1 MLSRFL
7 PGNMRAMEII
17 MGDQR
22 RFWIGFNLVSG
33 IGPARLRALLD
44 VFGDIETAWHASEKD
59 LKAIGFGPK
68 IIQSLIKTRTQLDL
82 DEEFS
87 RVEEFGCRIIT
98 WDDDG
103 YPIRLREIH
112 APPPMLYVL
121 GEIKSQ
127 DRWAVAVVGT
137 RRATSYGKTVA
148 RDITTALAISGVTI
162 ISGLARG
169 IDSIAHQAALEANGR
184 TLAILGSGLDR
195 IYPPEHRRLA
205 DSIAASGAIVSDYP
219 LGTRPEPRNF
229 PPRNRIISGLS
240 LAVIVVEAGHG
251 SGALITADF
260 AAEQGREVFAVPGD
274 INRRASRGTNRLI
287 LAGARPL
294 TTPEEV
300 LEMLNLDVVSRQE
313 IATQELPEDET
324 ERCVLEAL
332 STEPIHVDEIQVRC
346 GLPVSQVAASLAM
359 LELKGRARQVGGMHY
374 VRARERK
381 AEYRVE

>member
-1 MLSRFL
+1 
-7 PGNMRAMEII
+7 